1 MDAETK
7 QPHGRTRSSSVP
19 VSGAHRWR
27 ALLREP
33 LSTELYQHTW
43 PPVLVTAGKSQTLSG
58 HPPPDPAGLL
68 GQLDGELGL
77 IARDDNVGQKSLS
90 YTAQMAYAL
99 CKYNRVYPVLAGCP
113 VCCMGAL
120 SQQMATHPSC
130 GLGIPCHYPGAL
142 GFTAAQAEGAGA
154 LGHEFPMV
162 HDWSTRNQA

>member
-90 YTAQMAYAL
+90 YTAQNGL
-99 CKYNRVYPVLAGCP
+99 CSLQIQPCLSCACRMPRVLYGGFESANGDSPLLWPGHTLSLP
-113 VCCMGAL
+113 WGSGAHC
-120 SQQMATHPSC
+120 S
-130 GLGIPCHYPGAL
+130 PG
-142 GFTAAQAEGAGA
+142 
-154 LGHEFPMV
+154 
-162 HDWSTRNQA
+162 